1 KKAFEHSLDSSKR
14 DPAQSATDLSAPEQN
29 ALEQNVASS
38 SAWAVF
44 KDDTLDALRQQAL
57 EHNTDIAI
65 AYANWLRASTTV
77 RDAQLDFWPQ
87 PLTTAQFDEKED
99 SMNEAF
105 PAVHQGE
112 AYQSHRITQSF
123 NWELDVV
130 GRVRRLSE
138 SARAA
143 LSAQTQELMQWKM
156 LTQAEVVRYYFILRG
171 TQSQLASTRTN
182 AQGQRETWELT
193 QSRFEAGAATPI
205 DVQRAKSQYYATL
218 AALPPLERT
227 IVAAQQRL
235 AVLTGVESAPWRERL
250 KASTPLPV
258 IPDPAQWDITPQ
270 RILQHRPDVLAA
282 EARLHQAT
290 ADIGVVQAQ
299 WYPRLT
305 LLADAGLASEN
316 VSDLG
321 DGDSVFTLLGVGVQW
336 SGLGVFRVKNRVK
349 RAKALAEQAHAEYKK
364 VVLLAFEEVE
374 NALVN
379 HRSTRA
385 ITQSLALSAEA
396 ARSAARLARERYEG
410 GVIGF
415 IEVLDAEKR
424 LLDLES
430 QLAAAKT
437 QEALA
442 VVALMRSVALQ

>member
-1 KKAFEHSLDSSKR
+1 
-14 DPAQSATDLSAPEQN
+14 
-29 ALEQNVASS
+29 
-38 SAWAVF
+38 
-44 KDDTLDALRQQAL
+44 
-57 EHNTDIAI
+57 
-65 AYANWLRASTTV
+65 
-77 RDAQLDFWPQ
+77 
-87 PLTTAQFDEKED
+87 
-99 SMNEAF
+99 
-105 PAVHQGE
+105 
-112 AYQSHRITQSF
+112 
-123 NWELDVV
+123 
-130 GRVRRLSE
+130 
-138 SARAA
+138 
-143 LSAQTQELMQWKM
+143 
-156 LTQAEVVRYYFILRG
+156 
-171 TQSQLASTRTN
+171 
-182 AQGQRETWELT
+182 
-193 QSRFEAGAATPI
+193 
-205 DVQRAKSQYYATL
+205 
-218 AALPPLERT
+218 
-227 IVAAQQRL
+227 
-235 AVLTGVESAPWRERL
+235 
-250 KASTPLPV
+250 
-258 IPDPAQWDITPQ
+258 
-270 RILQHRPDVLAA
+270 
-282 EARLHQAT
+282 
-290 ADIGVVQAQ
+290 
-299 WYPRLT
+299 